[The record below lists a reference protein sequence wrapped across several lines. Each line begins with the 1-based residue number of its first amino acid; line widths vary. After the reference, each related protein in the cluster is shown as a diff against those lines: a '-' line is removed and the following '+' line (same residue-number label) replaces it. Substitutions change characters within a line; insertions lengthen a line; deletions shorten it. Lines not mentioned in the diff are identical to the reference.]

1 MTFARDYELALKIVT
16 FAREYQLAS
25 KKRAI
30 FRSARAFGR
39 NSRRRFARARA
50 TCVALACNLG
60 LAVTNCDID
69 DANCDMYHA
78 CCDITGANCD
88 AADAGIA
95 RLLKPDMFGNIIV
108 VTQVKFPN
116 PDP

>member
-1 MTFARDYELALKIVT
+1 
-16 FAREYQLAS
+16 
-25 KKRAI
+25 
-30 FRSARAFGR
+30 
-39 NSRRRFARARA
+39 
-50 TCVALACNLG
+50 
-60 LAVTNCDID
+60 
-69 DANCDMYHA
+69 MYHA